1 MKQILG
7 WMAPVGALLL
17 ALLICGMAWRS
28 GETAP
33 EHVPGGSPEVSVPEM
48 KEASTEEPEER
59 KIQSFVVHQYT
70 PPQEPTGD
78 AATQVTVT
86 VDGTPETMD
95 LQSYLV
101 GVLMGEMPASYPLE
115 ALKAQAVAART
126 YTLRRI
132 QGGGVLSD
140 DPSVCQAYVS
150 ADQAQQ
156 RYGDQAD
163 TALETYRQAV
173 AETDGKVL
181 RYQGELI
188 AATYF
193 SCSGGKTESAQAV
206 WGGEIPYLVS
216 VDSPGEE
223 DAGSYSSTVTL
234 TPAEVMERLEV
245 PDLGVADTQ
254 YTEGGGVDTMTIGG
268 KTFSGTELRSLLGLR
283 STKFTMEVTAETV
296 NFSVTGFGHRVGMS
310 QNGARVMAE
319 DGKGYEE
326 ILKWYYTGV
335 EICDAEV

>member
-7 WMAPVGALLL
+7 WMAPAGALLL
-17 ALLICGMAWRS
+17 ALLICGMGQKTAGADPVSS
-28 GETAP
+28 GEEFTEVETVQDP
-33 EHVPGGSPEVSVPEM
+33 EQS
-48 KEASTEEPEER
+48 AAER
-59 KIQSFVVHQYT
+59 KIQEFVVHQYT
-70 PPQEPTGD
+70 AAEAPAGD
-78 AATQVTVT
+78 AATEVTVT
-86 VDGTPETMD
+86 VDGTSETMS
-95 LQSYLV
+95 LQDYLV
-101 GVLMGEMPASYPLE
+101 GVLMGEMPSSYPLE

-126 YTLRRI
+126 YTLRRVK
-132 QGGGVLSD
+132 GGGVLSD

-150 ADQAQQ
+150 MAEVSEKYGNQAEQV
-156 RYGDQAD
+156 
-163 TALETYRQAV
+163 LETYRRAV
-173 AETDGKVL
+173 EETDGQVL
-181 RYQGELI
+181 CYQGELI

-234 TPAEVMERLEV
+234 TPAEVMERLEISA
-245 PDLGVADTQ
+245 LGVSSVQ
-254 YTEGGGVDTMTIGG
+254 YTDGGGVDTMIIDG

-283 STKFTMEVTAETV
+283 STKFTMEVGADVVT
-296 NFSVTGFGHRVGMS
+296 FSVTGFGHRVGMS

-335 EICDAEV
+335 EITEAGA

>member
-7 WMAPVGALLL
+7 WMAPAGALLL

-28 GETAP
+28 GTPDTAQAPASETTAP
-33 EHVPGGSPEVSVPEM
+33 ETPRAS
-48 KEASTEEPEER
+48 EAAEER

-70 PPQEPTGD
+70 APEETSGD
-78 AATQVTVT
+78 AAMEVTVT
-86 VDGTPETMD
+86 IGGTPETMPLSD
-95 LQSYLV
+95 YLV

-126 YTLRRI
+126 YTLRRME
-132 QGGGVLSD
+132 GGGVLSD
-140 DPSVCQAYVS
+140 DPAVCQAYVPIS
-150 ADQAQQ
+150 DAPEKYGAQAEQ
-156 RYGDQAD
+156 
-163 TALETYRQAV
+163 TLEKLRQAV
-173 AETDGKVL
+173 AETDGQVL

-188 AATYF
+188 TATYF

-206 WGGEIPYLVS
+206 WGGDIPYLLS

-223 DAGSYSSTVTL
+223 DAGSFSSTVTL

-245 PDLGVADTQ
+245 TDLGVSSVS

-268 KTFSGTELRSLLGLR
+268 KTFTGTELRSLLGLR
-283 STKFTMEVTAETV
+283 STKFTMEVTSDTV
-296 NFSVTGFGHRVGMS
+296 TFSVTGFGHRVGMS

-319 DGKGYEE
+319 DGKSYEE

-335 EICDAEV
+335 EIAPME